1 MREIL
6 FKAKRTDNGDW
17 VEGYYLRAG
26 THWHKKGV
34 HNDWIVADAIQNGG
48 FLNLL
53 KRYAVD
59 LKTVCPYTGLLDKNG
74 KKVFEGDKL
83 HFEYLWFGEL
93 YKNDYVVSW
102 KDGNFFLNP
111 IGTGLSDEF
120 SVDTLLSC
128 EVIGNIHDDKE
139 NEIAKND

>member
-6 FKAKRTDNGDW
+6 FKAKRIDNGDW

-34 HNDWIVADAIQNGG
+34 HNDWIVVDAIQNGG

-59 LKTVCPYTGLLDKNG
+59 LKTVCPYTGLNDKNG